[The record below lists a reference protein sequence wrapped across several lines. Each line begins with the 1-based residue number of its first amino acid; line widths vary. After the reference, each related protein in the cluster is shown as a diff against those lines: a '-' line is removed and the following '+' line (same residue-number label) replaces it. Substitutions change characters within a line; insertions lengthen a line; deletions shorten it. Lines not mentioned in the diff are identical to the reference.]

1 MSMPRRHSRGTHAW
15 QQRRQPE
22 PRTYLRKRE
31 RGRRGEGHCL
41 AKFRCRQKPATKN
54 CSARATILAPDAT
67 ISEGLGYR
75 EELVGEYRE
84 AIGAL
89 KARVAAQ
96 KAELKLAR
104 DELERGWILPTART

>member
-1 MSMPRRHSRGTHAW
+1 M
-15 QQRRQPE
+15 
-22 PRTYLRKRE
+22 
-31 RGRRGEGHCL
+31 

-104 DELERGWILPTART
+104 DELERGVDTANCKDVEISRLRREPDTASRNKAKLELEKGELGRLVI